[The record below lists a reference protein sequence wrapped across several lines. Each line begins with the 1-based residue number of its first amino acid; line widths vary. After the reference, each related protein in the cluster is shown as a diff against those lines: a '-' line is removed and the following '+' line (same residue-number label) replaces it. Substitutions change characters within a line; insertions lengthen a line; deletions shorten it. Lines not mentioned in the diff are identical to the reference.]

1 MPPSPARR
9 RAPEGNGVVATI
21 ETERFS
27 RAFAAASGELPG
39 HGNAEIARLRE
50 AAMARFASTGL
61 PNRRDEG
68 WRYTDLRR
76 LQRLDPAGLAGRV
89 DGEAAGALP
98 ESLASLDAER
108 IVFVDGRYEAALS
121 AHGALPKGA
130 RLDVLSAHLGN
141 GCDDADSILGP
152 GLAEWNGAGQE
163 GLAALNTAMTRDGV
177 LLELPPGMK
186 LDRPIL
192 VVHLLSREAGAIH
205 PRNVLRIGAGAEA
218 ALVEAFVGRPGGAGW
233 TNAVLEGSIEP
244 GGRVRHVAMIRHGAD
259 AVHTGRMTMEVG
271 RGANYAAQAITLGGR
286 VVRNEFVVRLSGP
299 GAECGLSGGAM
310 AHGRRHVDHTTE
322 ITHAAPHTESEQV
335 FRNVADDNARTVFQG
350 RVVVEPDAQKTNAR
364 QSSRSLL
371 LSPGAEAQNKP
382 ELRIFADDVKC
393 SHGATVGD
401 LDRDALFYLRARG
414 IDEAEARAL
423 LTRAFVADLL
433 TSLPVEAARAAVE
446 EAVDDWLRRTANE
459 DG

>member
-1 MPPSPARR
+1 M
-9 RAPEGNGVVATI
+9 VAAVD
-21 ETERFS
+21 TERFS

-50 AAMARFASTGL
+50 AAMARFASAGL

-76 LQRLDPAGLAGRV
+76 LERLDPAGLTGRI
-89 DGEAAGALP
+89 DGEAIAGLP
-98 ESLASLDAER
+98 DALASLDAER
-108 IVFVDGRYEAALS
+108 VVFVDGRYDAALS
-121 AHGALPKGA
+121 AHGALSGGA

-141 GCDDADSILGP
+141 GCGDAASILGP
-152 GLAEWNGAGQE
+152 GLSEWNGAGQE

-177 LLELPPGMK
+177 LLDLPAGMK

-192 VVHLLSREAGAIH
+192 VVHLLNGEAGAVH

-218 ALVEAFVGRPGGAGW
+218 DLMEAFIGRPGNAGW
-233 TNAVLEGSIEP
+233 TNAVLEGAIEP
-244 GGRVRHVAMIRHGAD
+244 GGRLRHVAMIRHGAD

-299 GAECGLSGGAM
+299 GAECGLSGGAL

-401 LDRDALFYLRARG
+401 LDRDAVFYLSARG

>member
-1 MPPSPARR
+1 MD
-9 RAPEGNGVVATI
+9 
-21 ETERFS
+21 RFN
-27 RAFAAASGELPG
+27 RAFAAASRELPG
-39 HGNAEIARLRE
+39 HGNTEVARLRE
-50 AAMARFASTGL
+50 AAMARFVSTGL

-76 LQRLDPAGLAGRV
+76 LDRLDLAGLTGRI
-89 DGEAAGALP
+89 DGETVAALP
-98 ESLASLDAER
+98 DALASLDAHR
-108 IVFVDGRYEAALS
+108 MVFVDGRYEAALS
-121 AHGALPKGA
+121 AHEVLPPGA

-141 GCDDADSILGP
+141 GCEDAASILGT

-177 LLELPPGMK
+177 LFELPAGAK
-186 LDRPIL
+186 LEKPIL
-192 VVHLLSREAGAIH
+192 VVHLLTGKAGAVH

-218 ALVEAFVGRPGGAGW
+218 DVVEAFIGLSGTGGW
-233 TNAVLEGSIEP
+233 TNSVLDGAVGK
-244 GGRVRHVAMIRHGAD
+244 GGALRHVALVRQGED
-259 AVHTGRMTMEVG
+259 AVHTGRMSMDVA
-271 RGANYAAQAITLGGR
+271 RDARYAVQALTLGGR

-299 GAECGLSGGAM
+299 GAECGLSGGAL
-310 AHGRRHVDHTTE
+310 AHARRHVDHTTE

-335 FRNVADDNARTVFQG
+335 FRNVADDSARTVFQG

-401 LDRDALFYLRARG
+401 LDKDALFYLRARG

-433 TSLPVEAARAAVE
+433 TALPVEAARTAVE
-446 EAVDDWLRRTANE
+446 EAVDGWLRRAANE
-459 DG
+459 GS

>member
-1 MPPSPARR
+1 M
-9 RAPEGNGVVATI
+9 ATVD
-21 ETERFS
+21 TDRFN

-39 HGNAEIARLRE
+39 HGNAEVARLRE

-76 LQRLDPAGLAGRV
+76 LDRLDLTGLTGRI
-89 DGEAAGALP
+89 DGETVAALP
-98 ESLASLDAER
+98 DALASLDAHR
-108 IVFVDGRYEAALS
+108 MVFVDGRYEAALS
-121 AHGALPKGA
+121 AHEALPPGA
-130 RLDVLSAHLGN
+130 KLDVLSAHLGN
-141 GCDDADSILGP
+141 GCEDAASILGT

-177 LLELPPGMK
+177 LFELPAGTK
-186 LDRPIL
+186 LEKPIL
-192 VVHLLSREAGAIH
+192 VVHLLTGKAGAVH
-205 PRNVLRIGAGAEA
+205 PRSVLRIGPGAEA
-218 ALVEAFVGRPGGAGW
+218 DVVESFIGLPGSGGW
-233 TNAVLEGSIEP
+233 TNSVLDGAMAEGA
-244 GGRVRHVAMIRHGAD
+244 RVRHVALVRHGED
-259 AVHTGRMTMEVG
+259 AVHTGRVTMEAAQD
-271 RGANYAAQAITLGGR
+271 ANYTAQVLTLGGR
-286 VVRNEFVVRLSGP
+286 VVRNEFLVRLSGP
-299 GAECGLSGGAM
+299 GAECGLSGGAL

-322 ITHAAPHTESEQV
+322 IVHAAPHTESEQV

-350 RVVVEPDAQKTNAR
+350 RVVVERDAQKTDAR
-364 QSSRSLL
+364 QSGRSLL

-401 LDRDALFYLRARG
+401 LDKDALFYLRARG

-433 TSLPVEAARAAVE
+433 TLLPVEAARTAVE
-446 EAVDDWLRRTANE
+446 EAVDGWLRRAVSE
-459 DG
+459 DR

>member
-1 MPPSPARR
+1 M
-9 RAPEGNGVVATI
+9 ATVD
-21 ETERFS
+21 TDRFN

-39 HGNAEIARLRE
+39 HGNAEVARLRE

-76 LQRLDPAGLAGRV
+76 LDRLDLTGLTGRI
-89 DGEAAGALP
+89 DGETVAALP
-98 ESLASLDAER
+98 DALASLDAHR
-108 IVFVDGRYEAALS
+108 MVFVDGRYEAALS
-121 AHGALPKGA
+121 AHEALPPGA
-130 RLDVLSAHLGN
+130 KLDVLSAHLGN
-141 GCDDADSILGP
+141 GCEDAASILGT

-177 LLELPPGMK
+177 LFELPAGAK
-186 LDRPIL
+186 LEKPIL
-192 VVHLLSREAGAIH
+192 VVHLLTGKAGAVH
-205 PRNVLRIGAGAEA
+205 PRSVLRIGAGAEA
-218 ALVEAFVGRPGGAGW
+218 DVVESFIGLPGSGGW
-233 TNAVLEGSIEP
+233 TNSVLDGAIAE
-244 GGRVRHVAMIRHGAD
+244 GGRVRHVALVRHGED
-259 AVHTGRMTMEVG
+259 AVHTGRMTMEAA
-271 RGANYAAQAITLGGR
+271 RDANYTAQVLTLGGR
-286 VVRNEFVVRLSGP
+286 VVRNEFLVRLSGP
-299 GAECGLSGGAM
+299 GAECGLSGGAL

-322 ITHAAPHTESEQV
+322 IVHAAPHTESEQV

-350 RVVVEPDAQKTNAR
+350 RVVVERDAQKTDAR
-364 QSSRSLL
+364 QSGRSLL

-401 LDRDALFYLRARG
+401 LDKDALFYLRARG

-433 TSLPVEAARAAVE
+433 TLLPVEAARTAVE
-446 EAVDDWLRRTANE
+446 EAVDGWLRRAASE

>member
-1 MPPSPARR
+1 M
-9 RAPEGNGVVATI
+9 
-21 ETERFS
+21 ERFN
-27 RAFAAASGELPG
+27 RAFAAANAELPG
-39 HGNAEIARLRE
+39 HGNAEVARLRE
-50 AAMARFASTGL
+50 AAMAKFVSTGL
-61 PNRRDEG
+61 PSRRDES

-76 LQRLDPAGLAGRV
+76 LDRLDLAGLAGRT
-89 DGEAAGALP
+89 DGETVAELPGA
-98 ESLASLDAER
+98 LASLDAER
-108 IVFVDGRYEAALS
+108 IVFVDGRYDAALS
-121 AHGALPKGA
+121 AHGAQSGGA

-141 GCDDADSILGP
+141 GCGDAAAILGP
-152 GLAEWNGAGQE
+152 GLAEWDGAGQE
-163 GLAALNTAMTRDGV
+163 ALAALNTAMTRDGV
-177 LLELPPGMK
+177 VVDVPAGTK
-186 LDRPIL
+186 LDKPIL
-192 VVHLLSREAGAIH
+192 VVHLLSGEAGAVH

-218 ALVEAFVGRPGGAGW
+218 DLAEVFIGRSGSTGW
-233 TNAVLEGSIEP
+233 TNTVLEGAIEQ
-244 GGRVRHVAMIRHGAD
+244 GGRLRHVAMIRHGAG
-259 AVHTGRMTMEVG
+259 AVHTGRMTMDVA
-271 RGANYAAQAITLGGR
+271 RDANYAAQALTLGGR

-299 GAECGLSGGAM
+299 GAECSLSGGAL

-350 RVVVEPDAQKTNAR
+350 RVVVEKDAQKTNAR
-364 QSSRSLL
+364 QSGRSLL

-401 LDRDALFYLRARG
+401 LDKDALFYLRARG

-433 TSLPVEAARAAVE
+433 TLLPIEAARTAVE
-446 EAVDDWLRRTANE
+446 EAVDGWLRRAANG

>member
-1 MPPSPARR
+1 M
-9 RAPEGNGVVATI
+9 
-21 ETERFS
+21 ERFN
-27 RAFAAASGELPG
+27 RAFAAANAELPG
-39 HGNAEIARLRE
+39 HGNAEVARLRE
-50 AAMARFASTGL
+50 AAMAKFVSTGL
-61 PNRRDEG
+61 PSRRDES

-76 LQRLDPAGLAGRV
+76 LDRLDLAGLAGRT
-89 DGEAAGALP
+89 DGETVAELPGA
-98 ESLASLDAER
+98 LASLDAER
-108 IVFVDGRYEAALS
+108 IVFVDGRYDAALS
-121 AHGALPKGA
+121 AHGALSGGA

-141 GCDDADSILGP
+141 GCGDAAAILGP
-152 GLAEWNGAGQE
+152 GLAEWDGAGQE
-163 GLAALNTAMTRDGV
+163 ALAALNTAMTRDGV
-177 LLELPPGMK
+177 VVDVPAGTK
-186 LDRPIL
+186 LDKPIL
-192 VVHLLSREAGAIH
+192 VVHLLSGEAGAVH

-218 ALVEAFVGRPGGAGW
+218 DLAEVFIGRSGSTGW
-233 TNAVLEGSIEP
+233 TNTVLEGAIEQ
-244 GGRVRHVAMIRHGAD
+244 GGRLRHVAMIRHGAG
-259 AVHTGRMTMEVG
+259 AVHTGRMTMDVA
-271 RGANYAAQAITLGGR
+271 RDANYAAQALTLGGR

-299 GAECGLSGGAM
+299 GAECGLSGGAL

-350 RVVVEPDAQKTNAR
+350 RVVVEKDAQKTNAR
-364 QSSRSLL
+364 QSGRSLL

-401 LDRDALFYLRARG
+401 LDKDALFYLRARG

-433 TSLPVEAARAAVE
+433 TLLPVDAARTAVE
-446 EAVDDWLRRTANE
+446 EAVDGWLRRAANG

>member
-1 MPPSPARR
+1 MTPA
-9 RAPEGNGVVATI
+9 ADI
-21 ETERFS
+21 DRFA

-39 HGNAEIARLRE
+39 HGNAEVVRLRE
-50 AAMARFASTGL
+50 AAMARFAAAGL
-61 PNRRDEG
+61 PSRRDEG

-76 LQRLDPAGLAGRV
+76 LDRLDLAAATGRV
-89 DGEAAGALP
+89 EGEAAPALP
-98 ESLASLDAER
+98 HSIAALDAER
-108 IVFVDGRYEAALS
+108 IVFVDGRYDSALS
-121 AHGALPKGA
+121 LCGALPAGA

-141 GCDDADSILGP
+141 GCDDAAAILGP
-152 GLAEWNGAGQE
+152 GLGEWNGAGQE

-177 LLELPPGMK
+177 VLELSDGVR
-186 LDRPIL
+186 LDRPVML
-192 VVHLLSREAGAIH
+192 VHLLSGAAGAVH
-205 PRNVLRIGAGAEA
+205 PRSVLGLGAGAEA
-218 ALVEAFVGRPGGAGW
+218 ELLEVFVGRPDGDVW
-233 TNAVLEGSIEP
+233 SNSVLEGAVGQ
-244 GGRVRHVAMIRHGAD
+244 GGRLRHAVLVRHGAD
-259 AVHTGRMTMEVG
+259 AVHTGRMTMDVARDAG
-271 RGANYAAQAITLGGR
+271 YATQAITVGGR

-299 GAECGLSGGAM
+299 GAECSLSGGAL

-350 RVVVEPDAQKTNAR
+350 RVVVERDAQKTNAR

-371 LSPGAEAQNKP
+371 LSAGAEAQNKP

-414 IDEAEARAL
+414 IGEDEARAL
-423 LTRAFVADLL
+423 LTRAFMADLL
-433 TSLPVEAARAAVE
+433 SGLPVAAARPAVE
-446 EAVDDWLRRTANE
+446 EAVESWLRRGTGR

>member
-1 MPPSPARR
+1 MAS
-9 RAPEGNGVVATI
+9 VDTD
-21 ETERFS
+21 RFN

-39 HGNAEIARLRE
+39 HGNAEVARLRE

-76 LQRLDPAGLAGRV
+76 LDRLDLTGLTGRI
-89 DGEAAGALP
+89 DGETVAALP
-98 ESLASLDAER
+98 DALASLDAHR
-108 IVFVDGRYEAALS
+108 MVFVDGRYEAALS
-121 AHGALPKGA
+121 AHEALPPGA
-130 RLDVLSAHLGN
+130 KLDVLSAHLGN
-141 GCDDADSILGP
+141 GCEDAASILGT

-163 GLAALNTAMTRDGV
+163 GLAALNTAMTRDGM
-177 LLELPPGMK
+177 LFELPAGAK
-186 LDRPIL
+186 LEKPIL
-192 VVHLLSREAGAIH
+192 VVHLLTGKAGAVH

-218 ALVEAFVGRPGGAGW
+218 DVVESFIGLPGSGGW
-233 TNAVLEGSIEP
+233 TNSVLDGAIAE
-244 GGRVRHVAMIRHGAD
+244 GGRVRHVALVRHGED
-259 AVHTGRMTMEVG
+259 AVHTGRMTMEAA
-271 RGANYAAQAITLGGR
+271 RDANYTAQVLTLGGR
-286 VVRNEFVVRLSGP
+286 VVRNEFLVRLSGP
-299 GAECGLSGGAM
+299 GAECGLSGGAL

-322 ITHAAPHTESEQV
+322 IVHAAPHTESEQV

-350 RVVVEPDAQKTNAR
+350 RVVVERDAQKTNAR
-364 QSSRSLL
+364 QSGRSLL

-401 LDRDALFYLRARG
+401 LDKDALFYLRARG

-433 TSLPVEAARAAVE
+433 TLLPVEAARTAVE
-446 EAVDDWLRRTANE
+446 EAVDGWLRRAASG
-459 DG
+459 DR

>member
-1 MPPSPARR
+1 M
-9 RAPEGNGVVATI
+9 ATVD
-21 ETERFS
+21 TDRFN

-39 HGNAEIARLRE
+39 HGNAEVARLRE

-76 LQRLDPAGLAGRV
+76 LDRLDLTGLTGRI
-89 DGEAAGALP
+89 DGETVAALP
-98 ESLASLDAER
+98 DALASLDAHR
-108 IVFVDGRYEAALS
+108 MVFVDGRYEAALS
-121 AHGALPKGA
+121 AHEALPPGA
-130 RLDVLSAHLGN
+130 KLDVLSAHLGN
-141 GCDDADSILGP
+141 GCEDAASILGT

-177 LLELPPGMK
+177 LFELPAGAK
-186 LDRPIL
+186 LEKPIL
-192 VVHLLSREAGAIH
+192 VVHLLTGKAGAVH
-205 PRNVLRIGAGAEA
+205 PRSVLRIGPGAEA
-218 ALVEAFVGRPGGAGW
+218 DVVESFIGLPGSGGW
-233 TNAVLEGSIEP
+233 TNSVLDGAIAE
-244 GGRVRHVAMIRHGAD
+244 GGRVRHVALVRHGED
-259 AVHTGRMTMEVG
+259 AVHTGRVTMEAA
-271 RGANYAAQAITLGGR
+271 RDANYTAQVLTLGGR
-286 VVRNEFVVRLSGP
+286 VVRNEFLVRLSGP
-299 GAECGLSGGAM
+299 GAECGLSGGAL

-322 ITHAAPHTESEQV
+322 IVHAAPHTESEQV

-350 RVVVEPDAQKTNAR
+350 RVVVERDAQKTDAG
-364 QSSRSLL
+364 QSGRSLL

-401 LDRDALFYLRARG
+401 LDKDALFYLRARG

-433 TSLPVEAARAAVE
+433 TLLPVEAVRTAVE
-446 EAVDDWLRRTANE
+446 DAVDGWLRRAVSE
-459 DG
+459 DR

>member
-1 MPPSPARR
+1 MD
-9 RAPEGNGVVATI
+9 
-21 ETERFS
+21 RFN

-39 HGNAEIARLRE
+39 HGNAEVARLRE
-50 AAMARFASTGL
+50 AAMARFVSTGL

-76 LQRLDPAGLAGRV
+76 LDRLDLTGLTGRI
-89 DGEAAGALP
+89 DGETVAALP
-98 ESLASLDAER
+98 DSLASLDAHR
-108 IVFVDGRYEAALS
+108 MVFVDGRYEAALS
-121 AHGALPKGA
+121 AHEVLPPGAK
-130 RLDVLSAHLGN
+130 LDVLSAHLGN
-141 GCDDADSILGP
+141 GCDDAASILGT
-152 GLAEWNGAGQE
+152 GLAEWNGAGQQ
-163 GLAALNTAMTRDGV
+163 GLAALNSAMTRDGV
-177 LLELPPGMK
+177 VFELPAGAK
-186 LDRPIL
+186 LEKPIL
-192 VVHLLSREAGAIH
+192 VVHLLTGKAGAVH
-205 PRNVLRIGAGAEA
+205 PRNVLRLGAGAEA
-218 ALVEAFVGRPGGAGW
+218 DVVEAFIGLSGTGGW
-233 TNAVLEGSIEP
+233 TNSVLDGAVGQ
-244 GGRVRHVAMIRHGAD
+244 GGALRHVALVRQGRD
-259 AVHTGRMTMEVG
+259 AVHTGRMSMEVE
-271 RGANYAAQAITLGGR
+271 RDARYASQVLTLGGR

-299 GAECGLSGGAM
+299 GAECGLSGGAL
-310 AHGRRHVDHTTE
+310 ADGRRHIDHTTE
-322 ITHAAPHTESEQV
+322 ITHAAPHTESGQV

-401 LDRDALFYLRARG
+401 LDKDALFYLRARG

-433 TSLPVEAARAAVE
+433 TLLPVEAVRPAVE
-446 EAVDDWLRRTANE
+446 EAVEVWLRRGVNG

>member
-1 MPPSPARR
+1 MPA
-9 RAPEGNGVVATI
+9 AN
-21 ETERFS
+21 TERFN

-39 HGNAEIARLRE
+39 HGNAEVARLRE
-50 AAMARFASTGL
+50 AAMARFVTAGL

-76 LQRLDPAGLAGRV
+76 LDRLDLAGLTGRI
-89 DGEAAGALP
+89 DGEAVAALP
-98 ESLASLDAER
+98 DALASLDAHR
-108 IVFVDGRYEAALS
+108 MVFVDGRYEAALS
-121 AHGALPKGA
+121 AHEALPPGA
-130 RLDVLSAHLGN
+130 KLDVLSAHLGN
-141 GCDDADSILGP
+141 GCDDAASVLGT

-177 LLELPPGMK
+177 LFELPARVK
-186 LDRPIL
+186 LEKPIL
-192 VVHLLSREAGAIH
+192 VVHLLSGKAGAVH
-205 PRNVLRIGAGAEA
+205 PRNVLRIGSGAEA
-218 ALVEAFVGRPGGAGW
+218 DVVEAFIGLSGAGGW
-233 TNAVLEGSIEP
+233 TNSVLDGAIGQ
-244 GGRVRHVAMIRHGAD
+244 GGALRHVALVRQGED
-259 AVHTGRMTMEVG
+259 AVHTGRMSMEVE
-271 RGANYAAQAITLGGR
+271 RDARYATQVLTLGGR

-299 GAECGLSGGAM
+299 GAECGLSGGAL
-310 AHGRRHVDHTTE
+310 ADGRRHVDHTTE

-335 FRNVADDNARTVFQG
+335 FRNVADDSARSVFQG

-371 LSPGAEAQNKP
+371 LSSGAEAQNKP

-401 LDRDALFYLRARG
+401 LDKDALFYLRARG

-433 TSLPVEAARAAVE
+433 TLLPVEAVRSAVD
-446 EAVDDWLRRTANE
+446 EAVDAWLRRAAN
-459 DG
+459 GNA